1 MLRFSGLSSGT
12 AALLVFGMTASTIAP
27 IVISVPTQAAT
38 FSDVSNHWARP
49 FIESLAEAKIVN
61 GFPDGTFK
69 PNQPVTRAEFA
80 TLVQTA

>member
-1 MLRFSGLSSGT
+1 MSRLSSFSSST
-12 AALLVFGMTASTIAP
+12 AALLVVGMTTSTLAP
-27 IVISVPTQAAT
+27 IAISVPAQAAT
-38 FSDVSNHWARP
+38 FSDINSHWARP

-80 TLVQTA
+80 TLVQI